1 MRPTIHRMTS
11 YFSER
16 QFSKL
21 QNENERLRMEEQTS
35 DDQCAGTMLVL
46 QPSHYLA
53 ASPLRAGR
61 YAFVPGQLAGRA
73 GGDT

>member
-1 MRPTIHRMTS
+1 MGEH
-11 YFSER
+11 
-16 QFSKL
+16 
-21 QNENERLRMEEQTS
+21 TS
-35 DDQCAGTMLVL
+35 DHQCAGTMLVL